1 MMTKVQHNHPAQKK
15 FSQHYQPTEISH
27 FNQLRW
33 KNSHYWRFKK
43 ISPDT
48 FAQARSI
55 FTSACFLEI
64 GRLLVRPKS
73 RRMGL
78 KGGSLLTRKFPAYTH
93 NVKFETDFF
102 SYNGTGPPEMFNDC
116 NLQWTYQ
123 SSTIRQHRCETNA
136 YGDHLDKFR
145 QNLELICR
153 QLTSLPTDIFT
164 NTCKLGNLRSEKS
177 IWTTLKFW
185 PALHLVNWAP
195 KHSLS
200 IKEPVLI

>member
-48 FAQARSI
+48 SAQARSI
-55 FTSACFLEI
+55 FASACFLEND
-64 GRLLVRPKS
+64 RVLVRPKS

-78 KGGSLLTRKFPAYTH
+78 NGGSLLTRKFPAYTH
-93 NVKFETDFF
+93 NIKFETDFF
-102 SYNGTGPPEMFNDC
+102 SYNGTGPPEMLNDC

-153 QLTSLPTDIFT
+153 QLTSLPIVSWTFT
-164 NTCKLGNLRSEKS
+164 SLPGSLKIEERCLTRMRICIEKAININLVR
-177 IWTTLKFW
+177 IWASNGF
-185 PALHLVNWAP
+185 N
-195 KHSLS
+195 
-200 IKEPVLI
+200 